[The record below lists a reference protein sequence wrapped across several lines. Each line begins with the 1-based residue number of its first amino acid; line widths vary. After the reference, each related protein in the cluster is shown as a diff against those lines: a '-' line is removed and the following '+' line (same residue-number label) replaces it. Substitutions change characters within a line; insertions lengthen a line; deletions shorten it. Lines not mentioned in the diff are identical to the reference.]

1 MAPSVSS
8 ARVQLSYP
16 LYAADFDPFNPDF
29 LLVGGGGGSSAT
41 GVPNKISLIDASRR
55 DQLKEVVDIELAKDE
70 DSVTSL
76 AVAESS
82 PEYLTAFAGIN
93 SSVADHKAGKNEHLR
108 SFRIRLPA
116 RKRKADGSAVD
127 GGAEKPLI
135 SAQATQ
141 VTQSLGRTA
150 LFKSKVDT
158 KNETYQRVLRF
169 SPTQKSGEPRLAAI
183 ASGLGPTNE
192 IVVFHPRP
200 QPSQDNVVSRVD
212 LDTKEAEDL
221 DLAPN
226 EGEKGGYVL
235 AYCTNDEV
243 FMQQLPITST
253 PEAPTSLF
261 RAAEISTNLP
271 PSQRP
276 KFRAIRFLTP
286 RLLLL
291 LRNRPQRS
299 GADLLVLRVSK
310 DCSQA
315 RIVLRKQVNKSLKA
329 AVGLDVAPLNEVEG
343 ERQFVMAVGGIPGEN
358 SAIEVLALDY
368 SRDAGLGT
376 FRSFTYLK
384 DVHDGPLT
392 GLVFSN
398 FIGSKIPATG
408 EVGPQSL
415 RLASVG
421 VDKSVVVH
429 HIPLRPFPSSDVK
442 TPRYVLIPPGRS
454 EAAQTTFSVFFAV
467 VIIGF
472 VAFLMQAF
480 CEIRGVVPPTLGAPD
495 WLSPRM
501 RELIGEPSL
510 LANRA
515 SSAASDIPVAA
526 HSAVDEFKKSA
537 DDISAT
543 LSSAVAAAT
552 AGLKNLV
559 DQNSNLETPKA
570 IIVREESLGEISTEV
585 IQSDAEVVKQETLK
599 KWDELSESQKKS
611 WKRKLIDA
619 GHWAE
624 QQGENVLKGILFSE
638 LAGAVG
644 NMVGG
649 G

>member
-1 MAPSVSS
+1 MAPNVSS
-8 ARVQLSYP
+8 CRVQLSYP

-76 AVAESS
+76 AVADSS
-82 PEYLTAFAGIN
+82 PEHLTAFAGIN

-108 SFRIRLPA
+108 SFRIGLPA
-116 RKRKADGSAVD
+116 RKRKADGSAVE
-127 GGAEKPLI
+127 GGAEKPLA
-135 SAQATQ
+135 SVQ
-141 VTQSLGRTA
+141 VTQSLGRAA
-150 LFKSKVDT
+150 LFGSKVDT

-183 ASGLGPTNE
+183 ASGLGLTNE

-200 QPSQDNVVSRVD
+200 QPRQDDVVSRVE
-212 LDTKEAEDL
+212 LDTKEAEDV

-315 RIVLRKQVNKSLKA
+315 RIVLRKQANKSLKA
-329 AVGLDVAPLNEVEG
+329 AVGLDVAPLSEVAG
-343 ERQFVMAVGGIPGEN
+343 ERQFVIAVGGIPGEN
-358 SAIEVLALDY
+358 SAVEVLTLDY

-384 DVHDGPLT
+384 DVHNGPLT

-398 FIGSKIPATG
+398 FIGPKLPVTG
-408 EVGPQSL
+408 DVGPQSL

-421 VDKSVVVH
+421 VDKSVIVH
-429 HIPLRPFPSSDVK
+429 YIPLRPFPSPDIKS
-442 TPRYVLIPPGRS
+442 PRYVLIPPGRS
-454 EAAQTTFSVFFAV
+454 EVVQTTFSVFFAIV
-467 VIIGF
+467 VIGF
-472 VAFLMQAF
+472 AAFLMQVF
-480 CEIRGVVPPTLGAPD
+480 CEIRGVVPPVLGAPD
-495 WLSPRM
+495 WFSPRL
-501 RELIGEPSL
+501 RELIGQPYL
-510 LANRA
+510 LANQA

-552 AGLKNLV
+552 EGLKNLV
-559 DQNSNLETPKA
+559 EQNSNLETPKA

-585 IQSDAEVVKQETLK
+585 IHSDAEVVKQETLR

>member
-8 ARVQLSYP
+8 SRVQLSYP

-82 PEYLTAFAGIN
+82 PVSLTAFAGIN
-93 SSVADHKAGKNEHLR
+93 SSVADRNAGKNEHLR
-108 SFRIRLPA
+108 SFRIGLPA
-116 RKRKADGSAVD
+116 RKRRADGSTVEVD
-127 GGAEKPLI
+127 AEKPLA
-135 SAQATQ
+135 SVQ
-141 VTQSLGRTA
+141 VTQSLGRAA
-150 LFKSKVDT
+150 LFRSVVDAKS
-158 KNETYQRVLRF
+158 ETYQRVLRF
-169 SPTQKSGEPRLAAI
+169 SPAQKPGEPRLAAV

-192 IVVFHPRP
+192 IIVFHPKP
-200 QPSQDNVVSRVD
+200 QPGLDSVVSRVE
-212 LDTKEAEDL
+212 LASKEAEDV

-261 RAAEISTNLP
+261 RASEISTSLP

-315 RIVLRKQVNKSLKA
+315 RMVLRKQTNNSIKA
-329 AVGLDVAPLNEVEG
+329 AVGLDVAPLGEVEG
-343 ERQFVMAVGGIPGEN
+343 EEQSVIAVGGIPGDN
-358 SAIEVLALDY
+358 SAIEILTLDY
-368 SRDAGLGT
+368 SRDTGLGS

-384 DVHDGPLT
+384 DVHNGPVT
-392 GLVFSN
+392 RLVFSN
-398 FIGSKIPATG
+398 FIGPKLPVSG

-421 VDKSVVVH
+421 VDKSVVVQ
-429 HIPLRPFPSSDVK
+429 HIPLRPFPATVK

-454 EAAQTTFSVFFAV
+454 EVAQTTFSVFFAIV
-467 VIIGF
+467 VIGF

-480 CEIRGVVPPTLGAPD
+480 CEIRGVVPPVLGAPD

-501 RELIGEPSL
+501 RELVGQPYM
-510 LANRA
+510 LAHHA

-552 AGLKNLV
+552 EGLKNLV
-559 DQNSNLETPKA
+559 EENSNLETPKA

-585 IQSDAEVVKQETLK
+585 IHSDAEVVKQETLK
-599 KWDELSESQKKS
+599 KWEELSESQKKS
-611 WKRKLIDA
+611 WKRKLVDA

-644 NMVGG
+644 NMVG
-649 G
+649 

>member
-8 ARVQLSYP
+8 SRVQLSYP

-82 PEYLTAFAGIN
+82 PESLTAFAGIN
-93 SSVADHKAGKNEHLR
+93 SSVADHSAGKNEHLR
-108 SFRIRLPA
+108 SFRIGLPA
-116 RKRKADGSAVD
+116 RKRRADGSTVEVES
-127 GGAEKPLI
+127 EKSLAP
-135 SAQATQ
+135 AQ
-141 VTQSLGRTA
+141 VTKSLGRAA
-150 LFKSKVDT
+150 LFRSVVDAKS
-158 KNETYQRVLRF
+158 ETYQRVLRF
-169 SPTQKSGEPRLAAI
+169 SPTQKAGEPRLAAV

-192 IVVFHPRP
+192 IIVFHPKP
-200 QPSQDNVVSRVD
+200 QPGLDDVVSRVE
-212 LDTKEAEDL
+212 LASKEAEDV

-261 RAAEISTNLP
+261 RASEISTSLP

-299 GADLLVLRVSK
+299 GADLLVLRVSN

-315 RIVLRKQVNKSLKA
+315 RMVLRKQTNKSIKA
-329 AVGLDVAPLNEVEG
+329 AVGLDVAPLREVEG
-343 ERQFVMAVGGIPGEN
+343 EKQFVIAVGGIPGDN
-358 SAIEVLALDY
+358 SAVEILTLDY
-368 SRDAGLGT
+368 ARDSGLGT

-384 DVHDGPLT
+384 DVHNGPLT
-392 GLVFSN
+392 RLVFSTS
-398 FIGSKIPATG
+398 IAPTPPVTG
-408 EVGPQSL
+408 DVGPRFL

-421 VDKSVVVH
+421 VDKEVVVH
-429 HIPLRPFPSSDVK
+429 HIPLRPFPSAVVK

-454 EAAQTTFSVFFAV
+454 EVAQTTFSVFFAIV
-467 VIIGF
+467 VIGL

-480 CEIRGVVPPTLGAPD
+480 CEIRGVVPPVLGAPD
-495 WLSPRM
+495 WLSPRV
-501 RELIGEPSL
+501 RELVGQPYM
-510 LANRA
+510 LAHHA

-526 HSAVDEFKKSA
+526 HSAVDELKKSA

-552 AGLKNLV
+552 EGLKNLV
-559 DQNSNLETPKA
+559 EQNSILETPKA

-585 IQSDAEVVKQETLK
+585 IHSDAEVVKQETLK
-599 KWDELSESQKKS
+599 KWEELSESQKKS
-611 WKRKLIDA
+611 WKRKLVGA

-649 G
+649 